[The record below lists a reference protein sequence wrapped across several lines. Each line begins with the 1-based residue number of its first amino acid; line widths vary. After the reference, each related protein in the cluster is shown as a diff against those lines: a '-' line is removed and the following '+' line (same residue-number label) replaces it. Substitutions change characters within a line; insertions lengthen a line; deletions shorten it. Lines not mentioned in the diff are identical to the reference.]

1 MWKAFRNSLLVAG
14 ALAVAGGIAISV
26 SRSADAESLDPTLPQ
41 RRVVGPPGGASPMA
55 RINGARNG
63 RTAAQ
68 LPEKPRILWRTRVTG
83 GITLSP
89 AVDERGRVVIASGNG
104 QILQFDERGKSL
116 SNVKTGSDLPV
127 LGPVLSSD
135 GTRVVVTSA
144 PELYG
149 ITPTGSVRYHHAL
162 PIGAAG
168 DVPPLAA
175 SDGGIVVAAAGNL
188 FRFDASGTLQAR
200 ASYTGVAAAILE
212 RSSHVLL
219 VLDRGEVLEWKPPA
233 SPNKLASFSGR
244 IDEGAALAG
253 PERVTAIVD
262 HQRLCDLDLKTA
274 TRTVRVDSADPVQG
288 PPTLLA
294 SGETRIVT
302 FSGLMLGHDRS
313 GNETTRI
320 ALEPSIVGSDGGL
333 VGFTPAPPLIADAQG
348 RIGFVRPG
356 LEAGVVLPN
365 GNLVSASGAAC
376 GDPLSL
382 VPAGPKRMLL
392 ACRSG
397 LVFMLGDK

>member
-1 MWKAFRNSLLVAG
+1 VWKAFRNSVLCIG
-14 ALAVAGGIAISV
+14 ALALAGGGALLL
-26 SRSADAESLDPTLPQ
+26 SRPADAESLDPTLPQ
-41 RRVVGPPGGASPMA
+41 RRVVGAPAGASPMS
-55 RINGARNG
+55 RINGARTG
-63 RTAAQ
+63 RTAAA

-83 GITLSP
+83 GISLAP

-116 SNVKTGSDLPV
+116 SSVKTGSDLPV

-135 GTRVVVTSA
+135 GTRVLVTSA

-149 ITPTGSVRYHHAL
+149 ITPSGSVRYHYTL
-162 PIGAAG
+162 PVGSAG

-188 FRFDASGTLQAR
+188 FRFDASGSLQAR
-200 ASYTGVAAAILE
+200 ASYTGIAAAILE
-212 RSSHVLL
+212 RASHVLL
-219 VLDRGEVLEWKPPA
+219 VLDRGEVYEWKPPA
-233 SPNKLASFSGR
+233 SPNKLASFGGR
-244 IDEGAALAG
+244 IDEGAALSG
-253 PERVTAIVD
+253 PERVTAVVD
-262 HQRLCDLDLKTA
+262 HQRLCDVDLKTA
-274 TRTVRVDSADPVQG
+274 TRTVRVDSADAVQG
-288 PPTLLA
+288 PPTLLT

-320 ALEPSIVGSDGGL
+320 ALEPSIVGTDGGL
-333 VGFTPAPPLIADAQG
+333 VGFTPAPGLIADAQG
-348 RIGFVRPG
+348 RIGYVRPG

-382 VPAGPKRMLL
+382 TPAGPKRMLL